1 VLGSDLE
8 MHGGAPFP
16 FPVDHNYPEPL
27 IMLAAIAGATRR
39 LRLATGILIAPMRPA
54 VLLAKMAAT
63 LDVVSDGRFDLG
75 LGAGWH
81 AAELR
86 AAGND
91 PATVMQTLEDIVGAC
106 RALWAGGPSSFHSP
120 SVSFDGL
127 YCYPR
132 PSSGAALPVW
142 LAGPCARSTFRR
154 IARLGDGWVPFGNV
168 GVADIARG
176 SAMLDEAAAGEGR
189 DRSSFGIRASLPIG
203 TGSPRERLEH
213 ALAAAPEFVAAGA
226 TALQL
231 PLSRLADDFDSTF
244 ELTSLA
250 AREIHAL

>member
-1 VLGSDLE
+1 
-8 MHGGAPFP
+8 
-16 FPVDHNYPEPL
+16 
-27 IMLAAIAGATRR
+27 MLAAIAGATRR
-39 LRLATGILIAPMRPA
+39 LRLSTGILIAPMRPRSCWPRWPPRSMSCPA
-54 VLLAKMAAT
+54 DDSISASVPVGT
-63 LDVVSDGRFDLG
+63 RS
-75 LGAGWH
+75 
-81 AAELR
+81 ELR

-91 PATVMQTLEDIVGAC
+91 PATAMQALEDILGAC
-106 RALWAGGPSSFHSP
+106 RALWAGGPSSFQSP
-120 SVSFDGL
+120 SVSFEGL

-132 PSSGAALPVW
+132 PASGAALPVW

-176 SAMLDEAAAGEGR
+176 SAMLDEAAAAEGR

-213 ALAAAPEFVAAGA
+213 TLAAAPEFVAAGA

-231 PLSRLADDFDSTF
+231 PLSGWPTTSTPRSTSPRSRRARSTRSSESQADASV
-244 ELTSLA
+244 
-250 AREIHAL
+250 RR